1 MSWQKAEKSD
11 ILRIFAACSLAIVA
25 ALCLRHLFLD
35 NDQVRRLCD
44 ADANQWFCGPRAQLA
59 FLLRHP
65 AMGWGL
71 LALSLLAI
79 WKPTILRLTAALMI
93 AGLGLV
99 LYQASLA
106 SGAAALLLLRL
117 GLADPR
123 RE

>member
-1 MSWQKAEKSD
+1 MSWQRAEKSD
-11 ILRIFAACSLAIVA
+11 ILRVFAACSIAVVA

-35 NDQVRRLCD
+35 NDPVRRLCD
-44 ADANQWFCGPRAQLA
+44 ANANLWFCGPRAQMA

-65 AMGWGL
+65 AMGWGI
-71 LALSLLAI
+71 LAIGLLAI
-79 WKPTILRLTAALMI
+79 WKPTFLRITLALVI

-117 GLADPR
+117 GLADAR